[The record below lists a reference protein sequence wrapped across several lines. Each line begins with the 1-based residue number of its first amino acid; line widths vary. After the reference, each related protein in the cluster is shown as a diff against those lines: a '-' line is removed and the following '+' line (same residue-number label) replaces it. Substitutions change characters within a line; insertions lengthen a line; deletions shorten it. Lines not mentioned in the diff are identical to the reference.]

1 MTSLI
6 NADTSGGLKLTSD
19 TSGALDIQSAG
30 TTKIAMDSSGNVD
43 IVGTV
48 TGAAVAINGST
59 SGAITLAVPAVAG
72 TRTLTLP
79 AETGTV
85 LTSATAGVVLQ
96 VVGGQETSGGI
107 ATTSTSYITF
117 STAPSFAITP
127 AATSSKILVHMRIGM
142 QYDGGGQIE
151 NTIYRAIAGGATT
164 ELSGGTTYGISFH
177 GTSAASGIWKETV
190 MTFLDAPNTTAA
202 VTYTWYS
209 RSEGGQSVTVTHA
222 GAVNSTTLMEIAQ

>member
-1 MTSLI
+1 MTSII
-6 NADTSGGLKLTSD
+6 NADTSGGLKITSD

-30 TTKIAMDSSGNVD
+30 TNKLSMDSSGN
-43 IVGTV
+43 ISLAGNLAV
-48 TGAAVAINGST
+48 TGLMPAGS
-59 SGAITLAVPAVAG
+59 IM
-72 TRTLTLP
+72 
-79 AETGTV
+79 
-85 LTSATAGVVLQ
+85 Q
-96 VVGGQETSGGI
+96 VVGEQETSAGV
-107 ATTSTSYITF
+107 TSTSTSYVTF

-142 QYDGGGQIE
+142 QYDATGQIE

-177 GTSAASGIWKETV
+177 GTSATSGIWKETV
-190 MTFLDAPNTTAA
+190 MTFLDTPNTTAA

-209 RSEGGQSVTVTHA
+209 RSESGALIYGTHA